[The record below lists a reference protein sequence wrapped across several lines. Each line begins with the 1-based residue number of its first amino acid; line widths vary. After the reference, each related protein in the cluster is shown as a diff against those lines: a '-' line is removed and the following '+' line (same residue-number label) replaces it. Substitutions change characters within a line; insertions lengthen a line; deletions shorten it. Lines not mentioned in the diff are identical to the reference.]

1 MKNMHRREFSTAL
14 LGASVLAAGLPAAAQ
29 GGPVEGTHYVRLG
42 QPLPVTAPSGKVEV
56 VEFFWYGC
64 PHCNAFE
71 PMLDAWTKK
80 LPADVSFRRVPVA
93 FRDEPFGTHQRI
105 YYALETMNQVEAM
118 HRKVF
123 YAIHND
129 RQKLDKPAE
138 IAAFMTKNGVDGV
151 YDADPAKVPTATRF
165 DHLTYLDAGPIAEA
179 QGAAAVALHARTAEQ
194 AYSGKADWKLITD
207 VKRAVK
213 SIPIIGNGDVTING
227 RTMNIGEA
235 IIEFNLADED

>member
-1 MKNMHRREFSTAL
+1 MKHMHRREFSTAL
-14 LGASVLAAGLPAAAQ
+14 LGASALAIGLPAAAQ

-42 QPLPVTAPSGKVEV
+42 QPLPVTAPAGKVEV

-71 PMLDAWTKK
+71 PMLEAWTKK

-93 FRDEPFGTHQRI
+93 FRDEPFITHQRI

-138 IAAFMTKNGVDGV
+138 IAAFMTKNGIDGAKFVEIMNSFGVQTKARQAKQLAEAYKIDGV
-151 YDADPAKVPTATRF
+151 PALGVQGRF
-165 DHLTYLDAGPIAEA
+165 YTSGSLAGSP
-179 QGAAAVALHARTAEQ
+179 EQ
-194 AYSGKADWKLITD
+194 SLRVTDFLIERSR
-207 VKRAVK
+207 K
-213 SIPIIGNGDVTING
+213 G
-227 RTMNIGEA
+227 
-235 IIEFNLADED
+235 